1 MQSLTTDPQAS
12 AVDLA
17 ELVGIAHAIEV
28 AAIERYRWLA
38 EEMARRGEAET
49 AEAFRKL
56 EAEERRHSATV
67 DAWAAALGQAV
78 PESSFDWRLPPEVAQ
93 SWEEAAASAL
103 LTPYR
108 ALAIAVDNE
117 QRAFA
122 FYAYLAARAEDPAVA
137 REAEA
142 LARQELEHAAV
153 LRTWR
158 RAAWRRDRDRSGGQA
173 LARIESGADLAAAIA
188 AQKSEIER
196 QHRDL
201 AERLRAVGDEPSAAV
216 LAEAAAASEPSPDAR
231 EPRSRAGRE
240 ESRRLLIEAQQPLE
254 RLCELL
260 ETVLVA
266 PPDESAQAQAQDAL
280 GETIAR
286 LARIGRRLDSFGAT

>member
-12 AVDLA
+12 AIDLA

-56 EAEERRHSATV
+56 EAEERRHSAAV

-78 PESSFDWRLPPEVAQ
+78 PDASFDWRLPPEVAQ

-122 FYAYLAARAEDPAVA
+122 FYTYLAARAEDPAVA

-158 RAAWRRDRDRSGGQA
+158 RAAWRRDRRRAGGQA
-173 LARIESGADLAAAIA
+173 LPAIESGADLAAAIA

-196 QHRDL
+196 QHQRL
-201 AERLRAVGDEPSAAV
+201 ADRLRAAGDEASAAV
-216 LAEAAAASEPSPDAR
+216 LAEAAPAPGTPAL
-231 EPRSRAGRE
+231 RSRAGAD

-254 RLCELL
+254 RLSEMLEAVLL
-260 ETVLVA
+260 A
-266 PPDESAQAQAQDAL
+266 PPDESAQAQAQEAL
-280 GETIAR
+280 SEAIAR
-286 LARIGRRLDSFGAT
+286 LARIGRRLDSLAAT

>member
-122 FYAYLAARAEDPAVA
+122 FYAGQRRHLDRARTT
-137 REAEA
+137 
-142 LARQELEHAAV
+142 LFF
-153 LRTWR
+153 
-158 RAAWRRDRDRSGGQA
+158 RAAHTGRS
-173 LARIESGADLAAAIA
+173 LA
-188 AQKSEIER
+188 
-196 QHRDL
+196 
-201 AERLRAVGDEPSAAV
+201 
-216 LAEAAAASEPSPDAR
+216 
-231 EPRSRAGRE
+231 
-240 ESRRLLIEAQQPLE
+240 
-254 RLCELL
+254 
-260 ETVLVA
+260 
-266 PPDESAQAQAQDAL
+266 
-280 GETIAR
+280 
-286 LARIGRRLDSFGAT
+286 